1 MRALVL
7 LAACLL
13 AGCSAPDDNDAL
25 PAAAP
30 PGVDVLGDVAVTD
43 ATLLPATYGE
53 GVPAAPMR
61 VLARDGETRAAEGQ
75 GVSLALGEGG
85 ARLRL
90 ANHGAWVRTSLRV
103 EDPACVV
110 TLRTVTGDAPPL
122 AGGHVSLDNALGP
135 EYPYHDYAFSGAC
148 EGRLFLLWRG

>member
-13 AGCSAPDDNDAL
+13 AGCSAPDDDAV

-30 PGVDVLGDVAVTD
+30 LGVDVLGDVAVMD
-43 ATLLPATYGE
+43 ATRLPATYGD

-61 VLARDGETRAAEGQ
+61 VLAAGAPTLAAEGE
-75 GVSLALGEGG
+75 GVQLALDEGG

-103 EDPACVV
+103 EDPACLV

-122 AGGHVSLDNALGP
+122 AGGLASLDNALGP
-135 EYPYHDYAFSGAC
+135 AYPYHDYAFSGAC